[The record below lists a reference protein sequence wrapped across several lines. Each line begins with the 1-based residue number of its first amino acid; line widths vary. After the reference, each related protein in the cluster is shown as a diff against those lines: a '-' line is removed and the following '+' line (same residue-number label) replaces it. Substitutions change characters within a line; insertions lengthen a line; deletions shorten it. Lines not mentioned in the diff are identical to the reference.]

1 MRILSASSAFPQH
14 YYSQTVLRE
23 ALKAYWGSRLEN
35 PRFLDRLWANSGVDG
50 RFVARPLTDYYSLD
64 TFGKTNDAWIE
75 AAEELGSTAVCR
87 ALAAAGR
94 KASDVGALIF
104 VSITGISS
112 PSIDARLI
120 NRMGLPRNLR
130 RIPIFGLGCVG
141 GAAGIA
147 RAADYV
153 RGYPGQ
159 IAVLLSVELCSL
171 TMQLHDLS
179 IANQISM
186 ALFADGAAA
195 VVIAGDA
202 VAGDK
207 VEDTGPQIVDTH
219 SSFYPGTLDTMGWAI
234 SEHGFRIV
242 LSPEVPNVIRDNLGR
257 DVDEFLGSHGLS
269 RADIGCWILHTG
281 GPKILQATQEALGIP
296 ESAIAA
302 SWEML
307 RKTGNLSSASVLL
320 VLEETMLHRRP
331 PEGTWSILAAMGP
344 GFCSELVLLRW

>member
-1 MRILSASSAFPQH
+1 MRILSASSAFPAQ
-14 YYSQTVLRE
+14 YYPQTELRE
-23 ALKAYWGSRLEN
+23 TLKAFWGARLEN
-35 PRFLDRLWANSGVDG
+35 PRMLDRLWANAGVDG
-50 RFVARPLTDYYSLD
+50 RFLARPLADYYSLR

-75 AAEELGSTAVCR
+75 AAEELGSSAVCR

-94 KASDVGALIF
+94 DISEVGALIF

-147 RAADYV
+147 RAADAI
-153 RGYPGQ
+153 RGYPEQ

-171 TMQLHDLS
+171 TMQLDDLS

-195 VVIAGDA
+195 VVIGGDR
-202 VAGDK
+202 
-207 VEDTGPQIVDTH
+207 VEGAGPQIIGTR
-219 SSFYPGTLDTMGWAI
+219 SSFYPDTLDTMGWAI

-257 DVDEFLGSHGLS
+257 DVDVFLGSHGLS
-269 RADIGCWILHTG
+269 RGDIGCWILHTG
-281 GPKILQATQEALGIP
+281 GPKILQATQEALEIP
-296 ESAIAA
+296 ESAVAA

-320 VLEETMLHRRP
+320 VLEETMAHRRP

>member
-1 MRILSASSAFPQH
+1 M
-14 YYSQTVLRE
+14 
-23 ALKAYWGSRLEN
+23 
-35 PRFLDRLWANSGVDG
+35 LDRLWANSGVET
-50 RFVARPLTDYYSLD
+50 RYLARPLTDYYSLN

-75 AAEELGSTAVCR
+75 AAEELGSTAICR

-94 KASDVGALIF
+94 DISQVGALIF

-120 NRMGLPRNLR
+120 NKMGLRHDLR

-147 RAADYV
+147 RAADFV
-153 RGYPGQ
+153 RGYPEQ

-171 TMQLHDLS
+171 TMQHDDLS

-195 VVIAGDA
+195 VVIGGDA
-202 VAGDK
+202 VEG
-207 VEDTGPQIVDTH
+207 TGPNLVDTR
-219 SSFYPGTLDTMGWAI
+219 SSFYPGTLDVMGWAI

-242 LSPEVPNVIRDNLGR
+242 LSPEVPDVIRDNLGR
-257 DVDEFLGSHGLS
+257 DVDEFLSAHALT

-281 GPKILQATQEALGIP
+281 GPKILQATQEALAIP

-307 RKTGNLSSASVLL
+307 RRTGNLSSASVLL
-320 VLEETMLHRRP
+320 VLEETMAHRRP
-331 PEGTWSILAAMGP
+331 PAGTWSILAAMGP